1 MANKFPSE
9 AAASA
14 VEPDVENHNPRRG
27 EAYGSHA
34 EVRKLSFQKSRYLLG
49 AIPLSDGIQ
58 TWIFLDSQARAVSVI
73 PKRFNSRGFPHSM
86 SVHFILE
93 SVHFFYNF

>member
-14 VEPDVENHNPRRG
+14 VEPDVENRNRRRG

-34 EVRKLSFQKSRYLLG
+34 EVRKLSFQKSSTSLG
-49 AIPLSDGIQ
+49 ATPLSDGIR

-73 PKRFNSRGFPHSM
+73 P
-86 SVHFILE
+86 E
-93 SVHFFYNF
+93 